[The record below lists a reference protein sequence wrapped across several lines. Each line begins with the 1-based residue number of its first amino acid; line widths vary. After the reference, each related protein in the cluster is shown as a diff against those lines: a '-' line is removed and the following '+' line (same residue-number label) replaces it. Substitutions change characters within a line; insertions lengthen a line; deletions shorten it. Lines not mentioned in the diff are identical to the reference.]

1 MDELIE
7 RLRQKAGVSPEAA
20 TKSIAA
26 ILTYL
31 DKNAPA
37 NRMAEVYAAVPGS
50 RDLVGKGGGGLFGGI
65 GGLLGVYTQLKS
77 AGLSS
82 EQMQNAGTELLA
94 FTREKVGDEAIE
106 DVIASVPALRQML

>member
-1 MDELIE
+1 MEELIE
-7 RLRQKAGVSPEAA
+7 RLRTKSGVEPEAA
-20 TKSIAA
+20 KKSIAA

-50 RDLVGKGGGGLFGGI
+50 RDLVGKGGGFFGGI

-82 EQMQNAGTELLA
+82 EQMQSAGTELLA
-94 FTREKVGDEAIE
+94 FTREKIGDEAIE
-106 DVIASVPALRQML
+106 DVIASVPALRQLL

>member
-7 RLRQKAGVSPEAA
+7 RLEQKAGVGPEAA
-20 TKSIAA
+20 RKSVAA

-37 NRMAEVYAAVPGS
+37 NRMEELYAAVPGARELTGNPRS
-50 RDLVGKGGGGLFGGI
+50 GLLGGI

-77 AGLSS
+77 TGLTS
-82 EQMQNAGTELLA
+82 EQMQSAGTELLA
-94 FTREKVGDEAIE
+94 FTREKVGDEAID
-106 DVIASVPALRQML
+106 DVIASVPAIRQLF